1 MERMS
6 QLGPHAPSLWVG
18 SMPSGPEDLARLVQA
33 GVGAVL
39 SLQTDDDLGERGL
52 RWTTLWQLMSARGLL
67 AERAPIRDF
76 DKKDLLRGIDPA
88 LERLDALLASGRP
101 VYLHCTAGL
110 NRSPTVAIAHL
121 TRTLGLAE
129 AHTAVMAAHVDAV
142 PYLDV
147 LIKWDKAQR
156 KRR

>member
-1 MERMS
+1 
-6 QLGPHAPSLWVG
+6 
-18 SMPSGPEDLARLVQA
+18 MPSGPEDLARLMQA
-33 GVGAVL
+33 GIGAVL

-52 RWTTLWQLMSARGLL
+52 RWTTLWQLMTARGLL
-67 AERAPIRDF
+67 AEREPIRDF

-88 LERLDALLASGRP
+88 VSRLDALLAGGRT

-110 NRSPTVAIAHL
+110 NRSPTVAIAFL
-121 TRTLGLAE
+121 SRSLGLSA
-129 AHTAVMAAHVDAV
+129 AHAAVMSAHVDAV

-147 LIKWDKAQR
+147 LTRWDKASR